1 MPLRRVPRSYLAR
14 VCTIFLYRALSRAP
28 YRTYVNPRLCISIQR
43 PRPRQP
49 PNEPNQRDN
58 QRDNFNSSL
67 SISIPTFFRRDCV
80 SLSDSIRFVS
90 RATRGHPS
98 PTTPRCRGF
107 ALLPNATREET
118 LREERE
124 REREREIAYTET
136 RINFQPL
143 PARQHRVSRETSR
156 DPRGRA
162 RPGKC
167 RLYLATFVR
176 KKFRRLYASR
186 CRDTIV
192 AAAFRRGKTLA
203 AALRK
208 LAS

>member
-124 REREREIAYTET
+124 RERERDSVHGDTYKFPASPGSAASGFPRNVAGSARPRET
-136 RINFQPL
+136 RKVPTLLGDVCQKEISPFI
-143 PARQHRVSRETSR
+143 RVAV
-156 DPRGRA
+156 P
-162 RPGKC
+162 
-167 RLYLATFVR
+167 
-176 KKFRRLYASR
+176 
-186 CRDTIV
+186 
-192 AAAFRRGKTLA
+192 
-203 AALRK
+203 
-208 LAS
+208 